1 MKKYTYVPGS
11 FIAAWLIWE
20 LIVCLGGF
28 NEALLPTPYKV
39 LVGFGELIGDG
50 VLFKDIADSL
60 VRFFIGYIIS
70 VVAGV
75 FFGLI
80 LGGIRGFGTT
90 SIQSFKSFDQFLLW
104 RGCRL
109 SFSSSVSVKRRP
121 SLSSLLRRS
130 SRCYCLRCLLSKI
143 SILYILRWRA
153 TLVLD
158 NQNCYL
164 KSCCLPCSLALHP
177 VFISPLVQ
185 RGSSL

>member
-20 LIVCLGGF
+20 LIVRLSGF

-39 LVGFGELIGDG
+39 LLGFGELIGDG

-80 LGGIRGFGTT
+80 LGWYKDLELH
-90 SIQSFKSFDQFLLW
+90 QSNRSSHSTNFPCGMVAVYRSLLW
-104 RGCRL
+104 Y
-109 SFSSSVSVKRRP
+109 
-121 SLSSLLRRS
+121 RS
-130 SRCYCLRCLLSKI
+130 SASHRYHLYCG
-143 SILYILRWRA
+143 
-153 TLVLD
+153 V
-158 NQNCYL
+158 
-164 KSCCLPCSLALHP
+164 LPCAIVYSVCHP
-177 VFISPLVQ
+177 KYRSCIY
-185 RGSSL
+185 